1 MSSKTSNKSQCL
13 VFRFPTRRK
22 NSVWIF
28 SSMKLLFLLLNRFSS
43 HVWLLFVTSIWL
55 WMCLHVCVSVW
66 VCERV
71 GVWACVWACVWASAS
86 ISTCLQVSVCAV
98 SVSCFLRLVV
108 FCQVMRTEFCRI
120 PIGCSHLSCCS
131 CCCSSCLN
139 ETSYFVSS
147 ITAL

>member
-1 MSSKTSNKSQCL
+1 MSSKTSNKSQCS

-28 SSMKLLFLLLNRFSS
+28 FPAWNCFFCSSIDSLPMSDCCW
-43 HVWLLFVTSIWL
+43 WLQFDSACVS
-55 WMCLHVCVSVW
+55 MCLHVCVSVW

-71 GVWACVWACVWASAS
+71 GVRACVWAWRVCK
-86 ISTCLQVSVCAV
+86 SVCV
-98 SVSCFLRLVV
+98 LCESMPCFLRLVV

>member
-28 SSMKLLFLLLNRFSS
+28 FQHETAFFAPQSILFPCLTAVCDFNLTLNVFAR
-43 HVWLLFVTSIWL
+43 
-55 WMCLHVCVSVW
+55 